1 MKSKLSAK
9 KNRFRTNRKGEAM
22 PNPQDIFQL
31 AQQTATQVTASP
43 ENWQRF
49 LYTAAHNYHTTYLN
63 QLLIHAQRPDATA
76 CATMKYW
83 NEQAH
88 RKVMYGSKSI
98 IILQRHQGVPT
109 AKRVFSM
116 TDTVLT
122 GDKAA
127 APWEVTDAI
136 RPLLMQVNSVGSLMD
151 RATEQVVSLSDRA
164 NRVLATSIE
173 DSALNWSHP
182 EDQRFILQEVAA
194 QSTLYMICI
203 RLGIPVQEEDFP
215 AFQNV
220 TQFDTS
226 RISLCLGGYVQA
238 AAEPLLDE
246 LGHEVMQLARDS
258 VAIQAEPVHNTDTQS
273 PTQTT
278 SREEA
283 VTDDVHE
290 REGLS
295 DSEPELAE
303 SQENQPEPVRKDAA
317 GLLGAER
324 AEPVRPDDA
333 GGNAAAELPQDGA
346 GRTAD
351 GGQDAARPD
360 AESADARPQDK
371 PAGLGADVQ
380 QPEAAGGGNDPSDA
394 VRSITEEPAAA
405 ESEPSPSAFSLP
417 EFPAELLSSLLKA
430 DTTSRASNAD
440 ILSFFSK
447 TPLLIDRLRY
457 IRESYKVVFTE
468 LLLEDDTRVG
478 FYKESNG
485 LLVWQGS
492 YLTRSAESHLSW
504 HSVTAAISALVDNH
518 ELIAAIDP
526 KKAVSQDEQL
536 SFDLPENASRGDE
549 VGALEVDDIYSEE
562 EQDEKIKAALP
573 TYHYKE
579 PQPDDGSHIT
589 EDDVNVIITRGSVFE
604 GGKYRIYNY
613 FQQKKTEKETVA
625 FLKKEYGIGGFSW
638 TFTDGGSGFV
648 NFDGKG
654 FSILYDFKDDLR
666 YEKKLKWKEVGK
678 RLEYL
683 VRMDRYLTDAER
695 EKMPAWINRQTES
708 KPLPPPIPDQKP
720 VCEVGSTV
728 YLENDQRFTVES
740 IGQFNVHLRNEDFP
754 LVGRAVSREQFQQ
767 LLDANPRNGGMVL
780 SEQQRESLVQ
790 EQREQAL
797 SYIEDYLKDEFE
809 ITEPDFSDLTQ
820 IDLGYTTT
828 EDEQHTIQVHA
839 DLEHCTISKFVDDT
853 LYAQD
858 TYASLE
864 DMNRMALANLDFDS
878 LMEVDINEIEEQEP
892 EISADE
898 PEKSTFVS
906 QVMQD
911 VDRLAAREEPAEYD
925 RTNYLAPYEPAVPEG
940 PKAKFAANVQAIR
953 TLKEIEQRMASGGAP
968 ASEQEQ
974 DILAGYLGWGGLA
987 DAFDPGKDNWH
998 TEYEQ
1003 LKALLTEDEYA
1014 AARESTL
1021 TAFYTPP
1028 AVIHAM
1034 YRALEHIG
1042 CVGGNVLEPSMGVG
1056 AFFGHRHSKFD
1067 THNAKLYGVELDSLS
1082 GRIAQQLYQ
1091 KAKIQITGYEKADLP
1106 DNFFDLAIGNV
1117 PFGQYQVSDRRYD
1130 KLHFQIHDYFLAKT
1144 VDKLRVGGIM
1154 AFITTSGTMDKK
1166 SEDVRQYLAA
1176 RCDLIGAVRLPN
1188 TTFKSNAGTEVTSD
1202 ILFLQKRGR
1211 VLEQD
1216 APWIHVGETE
1226 NGIPLNQY
1234 FIDHPEMVCGEMQM
1248 VSGPYGMRSACVPN
1262 EQSPL
1267 AEQLDAALSNLHAD
1281 YTLVDEQEYAEE
1293 ESGTIDADPNVR
1305 NFSYT
1310 VKDDVIYYRENSKM
1324 RVVKGGDTTLA
1335 RIRALVPLR
1344 DTCRELIDAQL
1355 ENFPDEYIQ
1364 KLQARLNDQY
1374 DAYRKKYG
1382 LINSRGTAS
1391 AFREDSGY
1399 FLLCS
1404 LEDLDD
1410 EGNFKGKTDMFTKRT
1425 IRPAQAVDHVDTA
1438 EESLTLSLSE
1448 QGHVDL
1454 GYMSKLTGKTTE
1466 TVINDLTGIIFR
1478 DPVKVDTD
1486 GNPIYLPADEYLSG
1500 NVREKLQA
1508 AKAVAANDPQ
1518 FQINVAALEKVQPK
1532 DLEASEISV
1541 RLGATW
1547 IPAEYVQQFL
1557 EELLDA
1563 PYYTRRVVKVE
1574 FAAYTGSWAITNKK
1588 FGDGNI
1594 KATVTY
1600 GTNRAN
1606 AYLIAENAL
1615 NLRSTQIRDKVTAAD
1630 GSVSWVLNK
1639 EATQAAQEKQRQICE
1654 QFQDWIFKEPERR
1667 QRLVAIY
1674 NEKFNALRP
1683 REYDGSHLKFPGM
1696 NPEIT
1701 LRPHQLNAIAHVLYG
1716 NNVLLAHEVGAGKTY
1731 EMVASAM
1738 EKKRLGLCSKTLIV
1752 VPNHLTEQMASEA
1765 LLLYP
1770 NAEILVAKKTDFKK
1784 ENRKKFCARIA
1795 TGNYDIIVIG
1805 HSQFEKIPLSAERQH
1820 MYLQRQIDDV
1830 IDQIALLKSSRA
1842 ENFTIKQ
1849 MERTRKQLKK
1859 KLDKLNDQQ
1868 RKDDVVTFEDLG
1880 VDSLMVDEA
1889 HYFKNAMIA
1898 TKMRNVAGIS
1908 QTESQKSSDMLMK
1921 CMYLDEV
1928 TGGHGIV
1935 FATGTPISNSM
1946 TEMYVMMR
1954 YLQRGLLEKEGLLNF
1969 DSWASTFGESITA
1982 IELNPT
1988 GTGYRTKT
1996 RFARFYNLPELM
2008 SLFKMSADIQT
2019 ADMLHLPVPELVGG
2033 KPTNVVLQPSEVQ
2046 KRMVKGLAD
2055 RAEKVRSGKVQPTED
2070 NMLRIT
2076 NDGRKLALDQR
2087 LMNPLLPDDPGSKAN
2102 ACVDKVYEI
2111 WEKTKEQHSTQMI
2124 FCDLSTPKEDGFD
2137 VYNDVRDKLV
2147 AKGIPKEEVQ
2157 FIHDAD
2163 TETKKA
2169 ELFGKVRNGTVRV
2182 LMGSTQKMGAGT
2194 NVQTRLIALHHLDC
2208 PWRPADI
2215 AQRNGRMVRQGN
2227 LNKEV
2232 SIFIY
2237 VTESTFDSYSWQL
2250 VENKQKFISQIMTS
2264 KSPARSCEDLDEAAL
2279 TYAEVKALAAG
2290 NPMIKEK
2297 MDLDIQVA
2305 RLRTLKAAYTSQH
2318 YRLEDAV
2325 AVTFPRQI
2333 KGTEHRIRAFE
2344 QDIQTAKEHQSYDAD
2359 KKLIFSIE
2367 LDGKT
2372 YDKREDAGKALLG
2385 LVGAAVRATKPVPVG
2400 HYAGFE
2406 ITVEYKPL
2414 EKVFHAHLVGEAT
2427 HTTKLG
2433 NDAAGNMIRFQNVV
2447 SALPQDLNRLHGS
2460 LEQLTKQLTNAEE
2473 ELKQPFFQEQEL
2485 SDKSARLAELD
2496 ALLNVG
2502 NDAPIIEGEA
2512 EELEEEPEDALIQ
2525 SDDELER

>member
-1 MKSKLSAK
+1 
-9 KNRFRTNRKGEAM
+9 M

-43 ENWQRF
+43 ENWRRF

-182 EDQRFILQEVAA
+182 EDQRFILQELAA

-303 SQENQPEPVRKDAA
+303 SQENQPEPVRQNAA

-333 GGNAAAELPQDGA
+333 GGNAAVELPQDGA
-346 GRTAD
+346 GCAAD
-351 GGQDAARPD
+351 GGQDAARSD
-360 AESADARPQDK
+360 AESADARPQDE
-371 PAGLGADVQ
+371 PSGLGTDVQ

-417 EFPAELLSSLLKA
+417 EFPAELLPFLLKA

-468 LLLEDDTRVG
+468 LLLDDDTRVG

-504 HSVTAAISALVDNH
+504 HGVTAAISALVDNH

-549 VGALEVDDIYSEE
+549 VGAFEVDDIYSEE

-579 PQPDDGSHIT
+579 PQPDDGSYIT

-604 GGKYRIYNY
+604 GGKYRIYNH
-613 FQQKKTEKETVA
+613 FQQEKTEKETVA

-638 TFTDGGSGFV
+638 TFADGGSGFV
-648 NFDGKG
+648 SFDGKG

-740 IGQFNVHLRNEDFP
+740 IGQFDVHLRNEDFP

-767 LLDANPRNGGMVL
+767 LLDANPRNGGMEL

-820 IDLGYTTT
+820 IGLGYTTT

-898 PEKSTFVS
+898 PEESTFVS

-940 PKAKFAANVQAIR
+940 PKAKFAVNVQAIR

-968 ASEQEQ
+968 ATEQEQ

-1003 LKALLTEDEYA
+1003 LKTLLTEDEYA

-1067 THNAKLYGVELDSLS
+1067 THNANLYGVELDSLS

-1248 VSGPYGMRSACVPN
+1248 VSGPYGMRSTCVPN
-1262 EQSPL
+1262 EQSQL
-1267 AEQLDAALSNLHAD
+1267 AEQLDAALSTLHAE

-1324 RVVKGGDTTLA
+1324 RVVKGGETALA

-1438 EESLTLSLSE
+1438 EESLALSLSE

-1454 GYMSKLTGKTTE
+1454 AYMSKLTGKTTE

-1508 AKAVAANDPQ
+1508 AKAVATNDPQ
-1518 FQINVAALEKVQPK
+1518 FQVNVAALEKVQPK

-1563 PYYTRRVVKVE
+1563 PYYTRRMVKVE

-1701 LRPHQLNAIAHVLYG
+1701 LRSHQLNAIAHVLYG

-1738 EKKRLGLCSKTLIV
+1738 EKKRLGLCNKTLIV

-1805 HSQFEKIPLSAERQH
+1805 HSQFEKIPLSAERQN

-2055 RAEKVRSGKVQPTED
+2055 RAEKVRNGKVQPTED

-2111 WEKTKEQHSTQMI
+2111 WEKTKEQRSTQMI
-2124 FCDLSTPKEDGFD
+2124 FCDLSTPKGDGFD

-2318 YRLEDAV
+2318 YRLEDAIAV
-2325 AVTFPRQI
+2325 AFPRQI

-2427 HTTKLG
+2427 HTTELG

-2473 ELKQPFFQEQEL
+2473 ELKQPFLQEQEL

>member
-1 MKSKLSAK
+1 
-9 KNRFRTNRKGEAM
+9 M

-43 ENWQRF
+43 ENWRRF

-182 EDQRFILQEVAA
+182 ENQRFILQEVAA

-290 REGLS
+290 RNRIP

-303 SQENQPEPVRKDAA
+303 SQENQPEPVRQNAA

-333 GGNAAAELPQDGA
+333 GGNAAAKLPQDGA
-346 GRTAD
+346 GRAAD

-380 QPEAAGGGNDPSDA
+380 QPEATGGGNDPSDA

-405 ESEPSPSAFSLP
+405 ESEPSPSAFSMP
-417 EFPAELLSSLLKA
+417 EFPAELLPSLLKA

-478 FYKESNG
+478 FYKESNS

-504 HSVTAAISALVDNH
+504 HGVTAAISALVDNH

-536 SFDLPENASRGDE
+536 SFDLPENASRGNE
-549 VGALEVDDIYSEE
+549 VGALKVDDIYSEE
-562 EQDEKIKAALP
+562 EQDETIKAALP

-579 PQPDDGSHIT
+579 PQPDDGGHIT
-589 EDDVNVIITRGSVFE
+589 EDDVNAIITRGSVFE
-604 GGKYRIYNY
+604 GGKYRIYNH
-613 FQQKKTEKETVA
+613 FQQKKAEKETVA

-638 TFTDGGSGFV
+638 TFADGGSGFV
-648 NFDGKG
+648 SFDGKG

-720 VCEVGSTV
+720 VCKVGSTV

-740 IGQFNVHLRNEDFP
+740 IGQFDVHLRNEDFP

-809 ITEPDFSDLTQ
+809 ITEPDFSNLTQ
-820 IDLGYTTT
+820 IGLGYTTT

-878 LMEVDINEIEEQEP
+878 LMEVDINEIEEPEP

-898 PEKSTFVS
+898 PEESTFVS

-911 VDRLAAREEPAEYD
+911 VDCLAAHEEPAEYD
-925 RTNYLAPYEPAVPEG
+925 RTNYLAPYEPAIPEG
-940 PKAKFAANVQAIR
+940 AKAKFAANVQAIR

-987 DAFDPGKDNWH
+987 DAFAPGKDNWH

-1003 LKALLTEDEYA
+1003 LKTLLTEDEYA

-1091 KAKIQITGYEKADLP
+1091 KAKIQITGYEKADLQ

-1234 FIDHPEMVCGEMQM
+1234 FIDHPEMVCGDMQM
-1248 VSGPYGMRSACVPN
+1248 VSGPYGMRSTCVPN

-1267 AEQLDAALSNLHAD
+1267 AEQLDAALSTLHAE

-1324 RVVKGGDTTLA
+1324 RVVKGGETALA

-1355 ENFPDEYIQ
+1355 ENFPDEYI
-1364 KLQARLNDQY
+1364 KMLQARLNDQY

-1438 EESLTLSLSE
+1438 EESLALSLSE

-1466 TVINDLTGIIFR
+1466 AIINDLTGIIFR

-1508 AKAVAANDPQ
+1508 AKAVATNDPQ
-1518 FQINVAALEKVQPK
+1518 FQVNVAALEKVQPK

-1563 PYYTRRVVKVE
+1563 PYYTRRMVKVE
-1574 FAAYTGSWAITNKK
+1574 FAAYTGSWTITNKK

-1795 TGNYDIIVIG
+1795 TGNYDTIVIG
-1805 HSQFEKIPLSAERQH
+1805 HSQFEKIPLSAERQN

-2111 WEKTKEQHSTQMI
+2111 WEKTKEQRSTQMI

-2318 YRLEDAV
+2318 YRLEDAIAV
-2325 AVTFPRQI
+2325 AFPRQI

-2427 HTTKLG
+2427 HTTELG

-2473 ELKQPFFQEQEL
+2473 ELKQPFLQEQEL

>member
-1 MKSKLSAK
+1 
-9 KNRFRTNRKGEAM
+9 M

-43 ENWQRF
+43 ESWRRF

-136 RPLLMQVNSVGSLMD
+136 RPLLMQVNSVGSLID

-164 NRVLATSIE
+164 NRVMANSIE
-173 DSALNWSHP
+173 DSTLGWSHP
-182 EDQRFILQEVAA
+182 EDQRFILQELAA

-295 DSEPELAE
+295 DSEPEPAE
-303 SQENQPEPVRKDAA
+303 SQENQPEPVRQNAA

-346 GRTAD
+346 GCAAD
-351 GGQDAARPD
+351 GGQDAARSD
-360 AESADARPQDK
+360 AESADARPQDE
-371 PAGLGADVQ
+371 PSGLGTDVQ

-417 EFPAELLSSLLKA
+417 EFPAELLPSLLKA

-468 LLLEDDTRVG
+468 LLLDDDTRVG

-604 GGKYRIYNY
+604 GGKYRIYNH

-666 YEKKLKWKEVGK
+666 YEKKLKWKDVGK

-695 EKMPAWINRQTES
+695 EKMPVWISRQAES
-708 KPLPPPIPDQKP
+708 KPLPPPIPDKKP
-720 VCEVGSTV
+720 VCEAGSTV

-740 IGQFNVHLRNEDFP
+740 IGQFDIHLRNEDFP
-754 LVGRAVSREQFQQ
+754 LVGRAVSRKQFQQ

-809 ITEPDFSDLTQ
+809 ITEPDFSNLTQ
-820 IDLGYTTT
+820 IGLGYTTT
-828 EDEQHTIQVHA
+828 EDEQHTIQVNA

-898 PEKSTFVS
+898 PEESTFVS

-911 VDRLAAREEPAEYD
+911 VDRLAAREKPAEYD
-925 RTNYLAPYEPAVPEG
+925 RTNYLAPYEPAIPEG
-940 PKAKFAANVQAIR
+940 AKAKFVANVQAIR

-968 ASEQEQ
+968 ATEQEQ
-974 DILAGYLGWGGLA
+974 DILASYLGWGGLA

-1003 LKALLTEDEYA
+1003 LKTLLTEDEYA

-1154 AFITTSGTMDKK
+1154 AFITTSGTLDKK

-1248 VSGPYGMRSACVPN
+1248 VSGPYGMRSTCVPN

-1267 AEQLDAALSNLHAD
+1267 AEQLDAALSTLHAE

-1324 RVVKGGDTTLA
+1324 RVVKGGETALA

-1410 EGNFKGKTDMFTKRT
+1410 EGNFNGKTDMFTKRT
-1425 IRPAQAVDHVDTA
+1425 IRPAQAVNHVDTA
-1438 EESLTLSLSE
+1438 EESLALSLSE

-1454 GYMSKLTGKTTE
+1454 EYMSKLTGETTE
-1466 TVINDLTGIIFR
+1466 SIINDLTGIIFR

-1508 AKAVAANDPQ
+1508 AKAVATNDPH
-1518 FQINVAALEKVQPK
+1518 FQVNVAALEKVQPK

-1563 PYYTRRVVKVE
+1563 PYYTRRMVKVE
-1574 FAAYTGSWAITNKK
+1574 FAAYTGSWTITNKK

-1805 HSQFEKIPLSAERQH
+1805 HSQFEKIPLSAERQN

-2055 RAEKVRSGKVQPTED
+2055 RAEKVRNGKVQPTED

-2111 WEKTKEQHSTQMI
+2111 WEKTKEQRSTQMI

-2279 TYAEVKALAAG
+2279 TYAEIKALAAG

-2318 YRLEDAV
+2318 YRLEDAIAV
-2325 AVTFPRQI
+2325 AFPRQI

-2427 HTTKLG
+2427 HTTELG

-2473 ELKQPFFQEQEL
+2473 ELKQPFLQEQEL

>member
-1 MKSKLSAK
+1 
-9 KNRFRTNRKGEAM
+9 M

-43 ENWQRF
+43 ESWRRF

-63 QLLIHAQRPDATA
+63 QLLIHAQRPDATV
-76 CATMKYW
+76 CATMQYW

-136 RPLLMQVNSVGSLMD
+136 RLLLMQVNSVGSLMD

-203 RLGIPVQEEDFP
+203 RLGIPVRKEDFP

-290 REGLS
+290 RNRIP

-303 SQENQPEPVRKDAA
+303 SQENQPEPVRQNAA

-351 GGQDAARPD
+351 GGQDAARLD
-360 AESADARPQDK
+360 AESADARPQDE

-417 EFPAELLSSLLKA
+417 EFPAELLPSLLKA

-549 VGALEVDDIYSEE
+549 VGTLEVDDIYSEE

-604 GGKYRIYNY
+604 GGKYRIYNH

-695 EKMPAWINRQTES
+695 EKMPAWINRQAES
-708 KPLPPPIPDQKP
+708 KPLPPPIPDQKR

-740 IGQFNVHLRNEDFP
+740 IGQFDIHLRNEDFP

-898 PEKSTFVS
+898 PEESTFVS

-911 VDRLAAREEPAEYD
+911 VDRLAAHEEPAEYD
-925 RTNYLAPYEPAVPEG
+925 RTNYLAPYEPAIPEG
-940 PKAKFAANVQAIR
+940 AKAKFAANVQAIR

-987 DAFDPGKDNWH
+987 DAFAPGKDNWH

-1003 LKALLTEDEYA
+1003 LKTLLTEDEYA

-1091 KAKIQITGYEKADLP
+1091 KAKIQITGYEKADLQ

-1234 FIDHPEMVCGEMQM
+1234 FIDHPEMICGEMQM
-1248 VSGPYGMRSACVPN
+1248 VSGPYGMRSTCVPN

-1267 AEQLDAALSNLHAD
+1267 AKQLDAALSTLHAE

-1293 ESGTIDADPNVR
+1293 ESGTIDADPNMR

-1355 ENFPDEYIQ
+1355 ENFPDEYIE

-1438 EESLTLSLSE
+1438 EESLALSLSE

-1466 TVINDLTGIIFR
+1466 SIINDLTGIIFR
-1478 DPVKVDTD
+1478 DPVKVDAD

-1518 FQINVAALEKVQPK
+1518 FQVNVAALEKVQPK

-1563 PYYTRRVVKVE
+1563 PYYTRRMVKVE
-1574 FAAYTGSWAITNKK
+1574 FAAYTGSWTITNKK

-1639 EATQAAQEKQRQICE
+1639 EATQAAQEKQRLICE

-1738 EKKRLGLCSKTLIV
+1738 EKKRLGLCNKTLIV

-1805 HSQFEKIPLSAERQH
+1805 HSQFEKIPLSAERQQ

-2055 RAEKVRSGKVQPTED
+2055 RAEKVRNGKVQPTED

-2111 WEKTKEQHSTQMI
+2111 WEKTKEQRSTQMI

-2325 AVTFPRQI
+2325 AVAFPRQI

-2344 QDIQTAKEHQSYDAD
+2344 RDIQTAKEHQSYDAD

-2414 EKVFHAHLVGEAT
+2414 EKVFHAHLVGEAM
-2427 HTTKLG
+2427 HTTELG

-2447 SALPQDLNRLHGS
+2447 SALPQDLSRLHGS
-2460 LEQLTKQLTNAEE
+2460 LEQLTKQLSNAEE
-2473 ELKQPFFQEQEL
+2473 ELKQPFLQEQEL

>member
-1 MKSKLSAK
+1 
-9 KNRFRTNRKGEAM
+9 M

-43 ENWQRF
+43 ENWRRF

-98 IILQRHQGVPT
+98 IILKRHQGVPT

-127 APWEVTDAI
+127 APWEVTDVI

-151 RATEQVVSLSDRA
+151 RATEQVISLSERA

-173 DSALNWSHP
+173 DSTLGWSHP

-303 SQENQPEPVRKDAA
+303 SQENQPEPVRQDAA
-317 GLLGAER
+317 VLLGAER

-346 GRTAD
+346 GCAAD
-351 GGQDAARPD
+351 GGQDAARSD
-360 AESADARPQDK
+360 AESADARPQDE
-371 PAGLGADVQ
+371 PAGLGTDVQ

-405 ESEPSPSAFSLP
+405 ESKPSPSAFSLP
-417 EFPAELLSSLLKA
+417 EFPAELLPSLLKA

-526 KKAVSQDEQL
+526 KKAVRQDEQL

-549 VGALEVDDIYSEE
+549 VGTLEVDDIYSEE
-562 EQDEKIKAALP
+562 EQDAKIKATLP
-573 TYHYKE
+573 AYHYKE
-579 PQPDDGSHIT
+579 PRPDDGSHIT

-604 GGKYRIYNY
+604 GGKYRIYNH
-613 FQQKKTEKETVA
+613 FQQKKTEKETEA

-638 TFTDGGSGFV
+638 TFADGGSGFV

-666 YEKKLKWKEVGK
+666 YEKKLKWKDVGK

-695 EKMPAWINRQTES
+695 EKMPAWINRQAES
-708 KPLPPPIPDQKP
+708 KPLPPPISDQKP

-740 IGQFNVHLRNEDFP
+740 IGQFDVHLRNEDFP

-767 LLDANPRNGGMVL
+767 LLDANPRNGGRVL

-820 IDLGYTTT
+820 IGLGYTTT

-925 RTNYLAPYEPAVPEG
+925 RTNYLAPYEPAVPES

-968 ASEQEQ
+968 ATEQEQ

-1003 LKALLTEDEYA
+1003 LKTLLTEDEYA
-1014 AARESTL
+1014 TARESTL

-1028 AVIHAM
+1028 TVIHAM

-1067 THNAKLYGVELDSLS
+1067 THNANLYGVELDSLS

-1130 KLHFQIHDYFLAKT
+1130 RLHFQIHDYFLAKT

-1248 VSGPYGMRSACVPN
+1248 VSGPYGMRSTCVPN

-1267 AEQLDAALSNLHAD
+1267 AEQLDAALSTLHAE

-1324 RVVKGGDTTLA
+1324 RVVKGGENALA

-1344 DTCRELIDAQL
+1344 DTCRELINAQL

-1438 EESLTLSLSE
+1438 EESLALSLSE

-1466 TVINDLTGIIFR
+1466 SIINDLTGIIFR

-1486 GNPIYLPADEYLSG
+1486 DNPIYLPADEYLSG

-1508 AKAVAANDPQ
+1508 AKAVATNDPH
-1518 FQINVAALEKVQPK
+1518 FQVNVAALEKVQPK

-1563 PYYTRRVVKVE
+1563 PYYTRRMVKVE
-1574 FAAYTGSWAITNKK
+1574 FAAYTGSWTITNKK

-1738 EKKRLGLCSKTLIV
+1738 EKKRLGLCNKTLIV

-2019 ADMLHLPVPELVGG
+2019 ADMLHLPVPELTGG

-2111 WEKTKEQHSTQMI
+2111 WEKTKEQRSTQMI

-2297 MDLDIQVA
+2297 MDLDIQMA

-2318 YRLEDAV
+2318 YRLEDAIAV
-2325 AVTFPRQI
+2325 AFPRQI

-2427 HTTKLG
+2427 HTTELG

-2473 ELKQPFFQEQEL
+2473 ELKQPFLQEQEL

>member
-1 MKSKLSAK
+1 
-9 KNRFRTNRKGEAM
+9 M
-22 PNPQDIFQL
+22 PNPQNIFQL

-43 ENWQRF
+43 ENWRRF

-164 NRVLATSIE
+164 NRVMANSIE
-173 DSALNWSHP
+173 DSTLGWSHP

-220 TQFDTS
+220 IQFDTS

-290 REGLS
+290 RDRIP

-303 SQENQPEPVRKDAA
+303 SQENQPEPVRQNAA

-360 AESADARPQDK
+360 AESADAQPQDK

-417 EFPAELLSSLLKA
+417 EFPAELLPSLLKA

-485 LLVWQGS
+485 LLVWRGS

-549 VGALEVDDIYSEE
+549 VGTLEVDDIYSEE

-573 TYHYKE
+573 SYHYKE
-579 PQPDDGSHIT
+579 PQPDDGSYIT

-604 GGKYRIYNY
+604 GGKYRIYNH
-613 FQQKKTEKETVA
+613 FQQEKTEKETVA

-638 TFTDGGSGFV
+638 TFADGGSGFV
-648 NFDGKG
+648 SFDGKG

-740 IGQFNVHLRNEDFP
+740 IGQFDVHLCNEDFP

-828 EDEQHTIQVHA
+828 EDEQHTIQVNA

-864 DMNRMALANLDFDS
+864 DMNRMVLANLDFDS

-898 PEKSTFVS
+898 PEESTFVS

-940 PKAKFAANVQAIR
+940 PKAKFAVNVQAIR

-968 ASEQEQ
+968 ATEQEQ

-1003 LKALLTEDEYA
+1003 LKTLLTEDEYA
-1014 AARESTL
+1014 TARESTL

-1028 AVIHAM
+1028 TVIHAM

-1042 CVGGNVLEPSMGVG
+1042 CVCGNVLEPSMGVG

-1154 AFITTSGTMDKK
+1154 AFITTSGTLDKK
-1166 SEDVRQYLAA
+1166 SEEVRKYLTA

-1248 VSGPYGMRSACVPN
+1248 VSGPYGMRSTCVPN

-1267 AEQLDAALSNLHAD
+1267 TEQLDAALSTLHAE

-1324 RVVKGGDTTLA
+1324 RVVKGGENALA

-1344 DTCRELIDAQL
+1344 DTCRELINAQL
-1355 ENFPDEYIQ
+1355 ENFPDEYI
-1364 KLQARLNDQY
+1364 KMLQARLNDQY

-1438 EESLTLSLSE
+1438 EESLALSLSE

-1466 TVINDLTGIIFR
+1466 AIINDLTGIIFR

-1500 NVREKLQA
+1500 NVREKLQT
-1508 AKAVAANDPQ
+1508 AKAVAVSDPQ
-1518 FQINVAALEKVQPK
+1518 FQVNVVALEKVQPK

-1563 PYYTRRVVKVE
+1563 PYYTRRMVKVE
-1574 FAAYTGSWAITNKK
+1574 FAAYTGSWTITNKK

-1805 HSQFEKIPLSAERQH
+1805 HSQFEKIPLSAERQN

-2111 WEKTKEQHSTQMI
+2111 WEKTKEQRSTQMI

-2169 ELFGKVRNGTVRV
+2169 ELFGKVRNGIVRV

-2325 AVTFPRQI
+2325 AVAFPRQI

-2344 QDIQTAKEHQSYDAD
+2344 QDIQTAKAHQSYDVD

-2427 HTTKLG
+2427 HTTELG

-2447 SALPQDLNRLHGS
+2447 SALPQDLRRLHGS
-2460 LEQLTKQLTNAEE
+2460 LEQLTKQLANAEE
-2473 ELKQPFFQEQEL
+2473 ELKQPFLQEQEL

>member
-1 MKSKLSAK
+1 
-9 KNRFRTNRKGEAM
+9 M

-43 ENWQRF
+43 ENWRRF

-127 APWEVTDAI
+127 APWEVTDDI

-151 RATEQVVSLSDRA
+151 RATEQVVALSDRA
-164 NRVLATSIE
+164 NRVMAGSIE
-173 DSALNWSHP
+173 DSTLGWSHP
-182 EDQRFILQEVAA
+182 EDQRFILQELAA

-203 RLGIPVQEEDFP
+203 RLGIPVREGDFS

-273 PTQTT
+273 PTQMT

-303 SQENQPEPVRKDAA
+303 IQENQPEPVRQDAA

-394 VRSITEEPAAA
+394 VRSITEEPVAA

-417 EFPAELLSSLLKA
+417 EFPAELLPSLLKA

-478 FYKESNG
+478 FYKESNS

-549 VGALEVDDIYSEE
+549 VGTLEVDDIYSEE
-562 EQDEKIKAALP
+562 EQNEKIKAALP

-579 PQPDDGSHIT
+579 PQPDDGGHIT
-589 EDDVNVIITRGSVFE
+589 EEDVNVIITRGSVFE
-604 GGKYRIYNY
+604 GGKYRIYNH
-613 FQQKKTEKETVA
+613 FQQKKTENETVA

-638 TFTDGGSGFV
+638 TFADGGSGFV

-666 YEKKLKWKEVGK
+666 YEKKLKWKDVGK

-695 EKMPAWINRQTES
+695 EKMPAWMNRQAES
-708 KPLPPPIPDQKP
+708 KPLPPPITDQKP
-720 VCEVGSTV
+720 ICEAGSTV

-740 IGQFNVHLRNEDFP
+740 IGQFDIHLRNEDFP

-878 LMEVDINEIEEQEP
+878 LMEVDIKEIEEQEP
-892 EISADE
+892 EISADK

-925 RTNYLAPYEPAVPEG
+925 RTNYLAPYEPAIPEG
-940 PKAKFAANVQAIR
+940 AKAKFAANVQAIR

-1003 LKALLTEDEYA
+1003 LKTLLTEDEYA

-1067 THNAKLYGVELDSLS
+1067 THNAKLYGVELDNLS

-1154 AFITTSGTMDKK
+1154 AFITTYGTLDKK

-1248 VSGPYGMRSACVPN
+1248 VSGPYGMRSTCVPN

-1267 AEQLDAALSNLHAD
+1267 AEQLDAALSTLHAE

-1324 RVVKGGDTTLA
+1324 RAVKGGENALA

-1344 DTCRELIDAQL
+1344 DTCRELINAQL

-1438 EESLTLSLSE
+1438 EESLALSLSE

-1508 AKAVAANDPQ
+1508 AKAVATNDPH
-1518 FQINVAALEKVQPK
+1518 FQVNVAALEKVQPK

-1563 PYYTRRVVKVE
+1563 PYYTRRMVKVE
-1574 FAAYTGSWAITNKK
+1574 FAAYTGNWTITNKK

-1738 EKKRLGLCSKTLIV
+1738 EKKRLGLCNKTLIV

-1805 HSQFEKIPLSAERQH
+1805 HSQFEKIPLSAERQQ

-2111 WEKTKEQHSTQMI
+2111 WEKTKEQRSTQMI

-2237 VTESTFDSYSWQL
+2237 VTEATFDSYSWQL

-2325 AVTFPRQI
+2325 AVAFPRQI

-2344 QDIQTAKEHQSYDAD
+2344 QDIQTAKAHQSYDSD

-2427 HTTKLG
+2427 HTTELG

-2460 LEQLTKQLTNAEE
+2460 LEQLTKQLANAEE
-2473 ELKQPFFQEQEL
+2473 ELKQPFLQEQEL

>member
-1 MKSKLSAK
+1 
-9 KNRFRTNRKGEAM
+9 M

-43 ENWQRF
+43 ENWRRF

-164 NRVLATSIE
+164 NRVMANSIE
-173 DSALNWSHP
+173 DSTLGWSHP

-203 RLGIPVQEEDFP
+203 RLGIPVREEDFP

-238 AAEPLLDE
+238 AAEPLMDE
-246 LGHEVMQLARDS
+246 LGREVMQLARDS
-258 VAIQAEPVHNTDTQS
+258 VAIQAESVHNTDTQS

-290 REGLS
+290 RNRIP

-303 SQENQPEPVRKDAA
+303 SQENQPEPVRQDAA

-333 GGNAAAELPQDGA
+333 GGYVAAKLPQDGA
-346 GRTAD
+346 GRAAD

-360 AESADARPQDK
+360 AESADARPQDE
-371 PAGLGADVQ
+371 PAGLGTDVQ
-380 QPEAAGGGNDPSDA
+380 QSEATGGGNDPSDA

-417 EFPAELLSSLLKA
+417 EFPAELLPSLLKA

-549 VGALEVDDIYSEE
+549 VGTLEVDDIYSEE

-579 PQPDDGSHIT
+579 P
-589 EDDVNVIITRGSVFE
+589 
-604 GGKYRIYNY
+604 
-613 FQQKKTEKETVA
+613 
-625 FLKKEYGIGGFSW
+625 
-638 TFTDGGSGFV
+638 
-648 NFDGKG
+648 
-654 FSILYDFKDDLR
+654 
-666 YEKKLKWKEVGK
+666 
-678 RLEYL
+678 
-683 VRMDRYLTDAER
+683 
-695 EKMPAWINRQTES
+695 
-708 KPLPPPIPDQKP
+708 
-720 VCEVGSTV
+720 
-728 YLENDQRFTVES
+728 
-740 IGQFNVHLRNEDFP
+740 
-754 LVGRAVSREQFQQ
+754 
-767 LLDANPRNGGMVL
+767 
-780 SEQQRESLVQ
+780 
-790 EQREQAL
+790 QREQAL

-898 PEKSTFVS
+898 PEESTFVS

-911 VDRLAAREEPAEYD
+911 VDRLAAHEEPAEYD
-925 RTNYLAPYEPAVPEG
+925 RTNYLAPYEPAIPEG
-940 PKAKFAANVQAIR
+940 AKAKFAANVQAIR

-968 ASEQEQ
+968 ATEQEQ

-1003 LKALLTEDEYA
+1003 LKTLLTEDEYA
-1014 AARESTL
+1014 TARESTL

-1028 AVIHAM
+1028 TVIHAM

-1117 PFGQYQVSDRRYD
+1117 PFGQYQVSDRQYD

-1234 FIDHPEMVCGEMQM
+1234 FIDHPEMICGEMQM
-1248 VSGPYGMRSACVPN
+1248 VSGPYGMRSTCVPN

-1267 AEQLDAALSNLHAD
+1267 AEQLDAALSTLHAE

-1324 RVVKGGDTTLA
+1324 RVVKGGETALA

-1344 DTCRELIDAQL
+1344 DTCRELINAQL

-1438 EESLTLSLSE
+1438 EESLALSLSE

-1466 TVINDLTGIIFR
+1466 AIINDLTGIIFR

-1518 FQINVAALEKVQPK
+1518 FQVNVAALEKVQPK

-1563 PYYTRRVVKVE
+1563 PYYTRRMVKVE
-1574 FAAYTGSWAITNKK
+1574 FAAYTGSWTITNKK

-2111 WEKTKEQHSTQMI
+2111 WEKTKEQRSTQMI

-2169 ELFGKVRNGTVRV
+2169 ELFGKVRNGTMRV

-2279 TYAEVKALAAG
+2279 TYAEIKALAAG
-2290 NPMIKEK
+2290 NPLIKEK

-2318 YRLEDAV
+2318 YRLEDAIAV
-2325 AVTFPRQI
+2325 AFPRQI

-2427 HTTKLG
+2427 HTTELG

-2473 ELKQPFFQEQEL
+2473 ELKQPFLQEQEL

>member
-1 MKSKLSAK
+1 
-9 KNRFRTNRKGEAM
+9 M

-43 ENWQRF
+43 ENWRRF

-127 APWEVTDAI
+127 APWEVTDVI

-164 NRVLATSIE
+164 NRVMANSIE
-173 DSALNWSHP
+173 DSTLGWSHP
-182 EDQRFILQEVAA
+182 EDQRFILQELAA

-295 DSEPELAE
+295 DSEPEPAE
-303 SQENQPEPVRKDAA
+303 SQENQPEPVRQNAA

-346 GRTAD
+346 GCAAD
-351 GGQDAARPD
+351 GGQDAARSD
-360 AESADARPQDK
+360 AESADARPQDE
-371 PAGLGADVQ
+371 PSGLGTDVQ

-417 EFPAELLSSLLKA
+417 EFPAELLPSLLKA

-468 LLLEDDTRVG
+468 LLLDDDTRVG

-604 GGKYRIYNY
+604 GGKYRIYNH

-666 YEKKLKWKEVGK
+666 YEKKLKWKDVGK

-695 EKMPAWINRQTES
+695 EKMPVWISRQAES
-708 KPLPPPIPDQKP
+708 KPLPPPIPDKKP
-720 VCEVGSTV
+720 VCEAGSTV

-740 IGQFNVHLRNEDFP
+740 IGQFDIHLRNEDFP

-839 DLEHCTISKFVDDT
+839 DLEHCTIRKFVDDT

-898 PEKSTFVS
+898 PEESTFVS

-925 RTNYLAPYEPAVPEG
+925 RTNYLAPYEPAVLEG
-940 PKAKFAANVQAIR
+940 PKAKFTANVQAIR

-968 ASEQEQ
+968 ATEQEQ

-1003 LKALLTEDEYA
+1003 LKTLLTEDEYA

-1154 AFITTSGTMDKK
+1154 ALITTSGTMDKK

-1216 APWIHVGETE
+1216 APWIHIGETE

-1248 VSGPYGMRSACVPN
+1248 VSGPYGMRSTCVPN

-1267 AEQLDAALSNLHAD
+1267 AEQLDAALSTLHAE
-1281 YTLVDEQEYAEE
+1281 YTLVDEQEYVEE

-1324 RVVKGGDTTLA
+1324 RVVKGGETALA

-1344 DTCRELIDAQL
+1344 DTCRELINAQL
-1355 ENFPDEYIQ
+1355 ENFPDEYIE

-1438 EESLTLSLSE
+1438 EESLALSLSE

-1508 AKAVAANDPQ
+1508 AKAVATNDPQ
-1518 FQINVAALEKVQPK
+1518 FQVNVAALEKVQPK

-1563 PYYTRRVVKVE
+1563 PYYTRRMVKVE

-1805 HSQFEKIPLSAERQH
+1805 HSQFEKIPLSAERQQ

-2111 WEKTKEQHSTQMI
+2111 WEKTKEQRSTQMI

-2318 YRLEDAV
+2318 YRLEDAIAV
-2325 AVTFPRQI
+2325 AFPRQI

-2427 HTTKLG
+2427 HTTELG

-2473 ELKQPFFQEQEL
+2473 ELKQPFLQEQEL

>member
-1 MKSKLSAK
+1 
-9 KNRFRTNRKGEAM
+9 M

-43 ENWQRF
+43 ENWRRF

-127 APWEVTDAI
+127 APWEVTDDI

-151 RATEQVVSLSDRA
+151 RATEQVVALSDRA
-164 NRVLATSIE
+164 NRVMAGSIE
-173 DSALNWSHP
+173 DSTLGWSHP
-182 EDQRFILQEVAA
+182 EDQRFILQELAA

-203 RLGIPVQEEDFP
+203 RLGIPVREGDFS

-273 PTQTT
+273 PTQMT

-290 REGLS
+290 RNRIPDPES
-295 DSEPELAE
+295 ELAE
-303 SQENQPEPVRKDAA
+303 SQENQPDPVRQNAA

-324 AEPVRPDDA
+324 AEPLRPDDA
-333 GGNAAAELPQDGA
+333 GGNAAAKLPQDGA
-346 GRTAD
+346 GRAAD

-360 AESADARPQDK
+360 AESADARPQDE

-380 QPEAAGGGNDPSDA
+380 QPEAAGGRNDSSDA

-405 ESEPSPSAFSLP
+405 ESEPSPSAFSMP
-417 EFPAELLSSLLKA
+417 EFPAELLPSLLKA

-526 KKAVSQDEQL
+526 KKAVSRDEQL

-549 VGALEVDDIYSEE
+549 VGTLEVDDIYSEE

-604 GGKYRIYNY
+604 GGKYRIYNH

-638 TFTDGGSGFV
+638 TFADGGSGFV

-666 YEKKLKWKEVGK
+666 YEKKLKWKDVGK

-683 VRMDRYLTDAER
+683 IQMDRYLTDAER
-695 EKMPAWINRQTES
+695 EKMPAWINRQAES
-708 KPLPPPIPDQKP
+708 KTLPPPIPDKKP
-720 VCEVGSTV
+720 VCEVGNTV

-740 IGQFNVHLRNEDFP
+740 IGQFDVHLCNEDFP

-820 IDLGYTTT
+820 IGLGYTTT
-828 EDEQHTIQVHA
+828 EDEQHTIQVNA

-898 PEKSTFVS
+898 PEESTFVS

-911 VDRLAAREEPAEYD
+911 VDRLAAREEPVEYD

-968 ASEQEQ
+968 ATEQEQ

-1003 LKALLTEDEYA
+1003 LKTLLTEDEYA

-1028 AVIHAM
+1028 AVIHAV

-1154 AFITTSGTMDKK
+1154 AFITTSGTLDKK
-1166 SEDVRQYLAA
+1166 SEDVRKYLAA

-1248 VSGPYGMRSACVPN
+1248 VSGPYGMRSTCVPN

-1324 RVVKGGDTTLA
+1324 RVVKGGETALA

-1344 DTCRELIDAQL
+1344 DTCRELINAQL
-1355 ENFPDEYIQ
+1355 ENFPDEYIE
-1364 KLQARLNDQY
+1364 KLQARLNNQY

-1438 EESLTLSLSE
+1438 EESLALSLSE

-1454 GYMSKLTGKTTE
+1454 EYMSKLTGKTTE
-1466 TVINDLTGIIFR
+1466 SIINDLTGIIFR
-1478 DPVKVDTD
+1478 DPVKVDAD
-1486 GNPIYLPADEYLSG
+1486 GNPIYLPADEYLSC

-1518 FQINVAALEKVQPK
+1518 FQVNVAALEKVQPK

-1563 PYYTRRVVKVE
+1563 PYYTRRMVKVE

-1639 EATQAAQEKQRQICE
+1639 EATQAAQEKQRLICE

-1667 QRLVAIY
+1667 QKLVAIY

-1738 EKKRLGLCSKTLIV
+1738 EKKRLGLCNKTLIV

-1805 HSQFEKIPLSAERQH
+1805 HSQFEKIPLSAERQQ

-2033 KPTNVVLQPSEVQ
+2033 KPTNVVLQPSEGQ

-2055 RAEKVRSGKVQPTED
+2055 RAEKVRNGKVQPTED

-2111 WEKTKEQHSTQMI
+2111 WEKTKAQRSTQMI

-2237 VTESTFDSYSWQL
+2237 VTEATFDSYSWQL

-2264 KSPARSCEDLDEAAL
+2264 KSPARSCEDMDEAAL

-2325 AVTFPRQI
+2325 AVAFPRQI

-2344 QDIQTAKEHQSYDAD
+2344 QDIQTAKAHQSYDSD

-2427 HTTKLG
+2427 HTTELG

-2460 LEQLTKQLTNAEE
+2460 LEQLTKQLANAEE
-2473 ELKQPFFQEQEL
+2473 ELKQPFLQEQEL

-2512 EELEEEPEDALIQ
+2512 EELEEEAEDELIQ

>member
-1 MKSKLSAK
+1 
-9 KNRFRTNRKGEAM
+9 M

-43 ENWQRF
+43 ENWRRF

-295 DSEPELAE
+295 DSESELAE
-303 SQENQPEPVRKDAA
+303 SQENQPEPVRQNAA

-324 AEPVRPDDA
+324 AEPLRPDDA
-333 GGNAAAELPQDGA
+333 GGNAAAKLPQDGA
-346 GRTAD
+346 GRAAD

-360 AESADARPQDK
+360 AESANAQPQDK

-417 EFPAELLSSLLKA
+417 EFPAELLPSLLKA
-430 DTTSRASNAD
+430 DTTSRASNAE

-526 KKAVSQDEQL
+526 KKAVNQDEQL

-579 PQPDDGSHIT
+579 P
-589 EDDVNVIITRGSVFE
+589 
-604 GGKYRIYNY
+604 
-613 FQQKKTEKETVA
+613 
-625 FLKKEYGIGGFSW
+625 
-638 TFTDGGSGFV
+638 
-648 NFDGKG
+648 
-654 FSILYDFKDDLR
+654 
-666 YEKKLKWKEVGK
+666 
-678 RLEYL
+678 
-683 VRMDRYLTDAER
+683 
-695 EKMPAWINRQTES
+695 
-708 KPLPPPIPDQKP
+708 
-720 VCEVGSTV
+720 
-728 YLENDQRFTVES
+728 
-740 IGQFNVHLRNEDFP
+740 
-754 LVGRAVSREQFQQ
+754 
-767 LLDANPRNGGMVL
+767 
-780 SEQQRESLVQ
+780 
-790 EQREQAL
+790 QREQAL

-925 RTNYLAPYEPAVPEG
+925 RTNYLAPYEPAIPEG
-940 PKAKFAANVQAIR
+940 AKAKFAANVQAIH

-1003 LKALLTEDEYA
+1003 LKTLLTEDEYA

-1154 AFITTSGTMDKK
+1154 AFITTSGTLDKK

-1248 VSGPYGMRSACVPN
+1248 VSGPYGMRSTCVPN

-1267 AEQLDAALSNLHAD
+1267 AEQLDAALSTLHAE
-1281 YTLVDEQEYAEE
+1281 YTLVDEQEYAEEE

-1324 RVVKGGDTTLA
+1324 RVVKGGETALA

-1344 DTCRELIDAQL
+1344 DTCRELINAQL

-1438 EESLTLSLSE
+1438 EESLALSLSE

-1466 TVINDLTGIIFR
+1466 AIINDLTGIIFR

-1508 AKAVAANDPQ
+1508 AKAVATNDPQ
-1518 FQINVAALEKVQPK
+1518 FQVNVAALEKVQPK

-1563 PYYTRRVVKVE
+1563 PYYTRRMVKVE
-1574 FAAYTGSWAITNKK
+1574 FAAYTGSWTITNKK

-1615 NLRSTQIRDKVTAAD
+1615 NLRSIQIRDKVTAAD

-1805 HSQFEKIPLSAERQH
+1805 HSQFEKIPLSAERQN

-2046 KRMVKGLAD
+2046 KRMVKSLAD
-2055 RAEKVRSGKVQPTED
+2055 RAENVRNGKVQPTED

-2111 WEKTKEQHSTQMI
+2111 WEKTKKQRSTQMI

-2318 YRLEDAV
+2318 YRLEDAIAV
-2325 AVTFPRQI
+2325 AFPRQI

-2385 LVGAAVRATKPVPVG
+2385 LVGAAVRATKPVSVG

-2427 HTTKLG
+2427 HTTELG

-2473 ELKQPFFQEQEL
+2473 ELKQPFLQEQEL

>member
-1 MKSKLSAK
+1 M
-9 KNRFRTNRKGEAM
+9 
-22 PNPQDIFQL
+22 
-31 AQQTATQVTASP
+31 
-43 ENWQRF
+43 
-49 LYTAAHNYHTTYLN
+49 
-63 QLLIHAQRPDATA
+63 
-76 CATMKYW
+76 
-83 NEQAH
+83 
-88 RKVMYGSKSI
+88 
-98 IILQRHQGVPT
+98 
-109 AKRVFSM
+109 
-116 TDTVLT
+116 
-122 GDKAA
+122 
-127 APWEVTDAI
+127 
-136 RPLLMQVNSVGSLMD
+136 
-151 RATEQVVSLSDRA
+151 
-164 NRVLATSIE
+164 
-173 DSALNWSHP
+173 
-182 EDQRFILQEVAA
+182 
-194 QSTLYMICI
+194 
-203 RLGIPVQEEDFP
+203 
-215 AFQNV
+215 
-220 TQFDTS
+220 
-226 RISLCLGGYVQA
+226 
-238 AAEPLLDE
+238 
-246 LGHEVMQLARDS
+246 
-258 VAIQAEPVHNTDTQS
+258 
-273 PTQTT
+273 
-278 SREEA
+278 
-283 VTDDVHE
+283 
-290 REGLS
+290 
-295 DSEPELAE
+295 
-303 SQENQPEPVRKDAA
+303 
-317 GLLGAER
+317 
-324 AEPVRPDDA
+324 
-333 GGNAAAELPQDGA
+333 
-346 GRTAD
+346 
-351 GGQDAARPD
+351 
-360 AESADARPQDK
+360 
-371 PAGLGADVQ
+371 
-380 QPEAAGGGNDPSDA
+380 
-394 VRSITEEPAAA
+394 
-405 ESEPSPSAFSLP
+405 
-417 EFPAELLSSLLKA
+417 
-430 DTTSRASNAD
+430 
-440 ILSFFSK
+440 
-447 TPLLIDRLRY
+447 
-457 IRESYKVVFTE
+457 
-468 LLLEDDTRVG
+468 
-478 FYKESNG
+478 
-485 LLVWQGS
+485 
-492 YLTRSAESHLSW
+492 
-504 HSVTAAISALVDNH
+504 
-518 ELIAAIDP
+518 
-526 KKAVSQDEQL
+526 
-536 SFDLPENASRGDE
+536 
-549 VGALEVDDIYSEE
+549 
-562 EQDEKIKAALP
+562 
-573 TYHYKE
+573 
-579 PQPDDGSHIT
+579 
-589 EDDVNVIITRGSVFE
+589 
-604 GGKYRIYNY
+604 
-613 FQQKKTEKETVA
+613 
-625 FLKKEYGIGGFSW
+625 
-638 TFTDGGSGFV
+638 
-648 NFDGKG
+648 
-654 FSILYDFKDDLR
+654 
-666 YEKKLKWKEVGK
+666 
-678 RLEYL
+678 
-683 VRMDRYLTDAER
+683 
-695 EKMPAWINRQTES
+695 
-708 KPLPPPIPDQKP
+708 
-720 VCEVGSTV
+720 
-728 YLENDQRFTVES
+728 
-740 IGQFNVHLRNEDFP
+740 
-754 LVGRAVSREQFQQ
+754 
-767 LLDANPRNGGMVL
+767 
-780 SEQQRESLVQ
+780 
-790 EQREQAL
+790 
-797 SYIEDYLKDEFE
+797 
-809 ITEPDFSDLTQ
+809 
-820 IDLGYTTT
+820 
-828 EDEQHTIQVHA
+828 
-839 DLEHCTISKFVDDT
+839 
-853 LYAQD
+853 
-858 TYASLE
+858 
-864 DMNRMALANLDFDS
+864 
-878 LMEVDINEIEEQEP
+878 
-892 EISADE
+892 
-898 PEKSTFVS
+898 
-906 QVMQD
+906 
-911 VDRLAAREEPAEYD
+911 
-925 RTNYLAPYEPAVPEG
+925 
-940 PKAKFAANVQAIR
+940 
-953 TLKEIEQRMASGGAP
+953 
-968 ASEQEQ
+968 
-974 DILAGYLGWGGLA
+974 
-987 DAFDPGKDNWH
+987 
-998 TEYEQ
+998 
-1003 LKALLTEDEYA
+1003 
-1014 AARESTL
+1014 
-1021 TAFYTPP
+1021 
-1028 AVIHAM
+1028 
-1034 YRALEHIG
+1034 
-1042 CVGGNVLEPSMGVG
+1042 
-1056 AFFGHRHSKFD
+1056 
-1067 THNAKLYGVELDSLS
+1067 
-1082 GRIAQQLYQ
+1082 
-1091 KAKIQITGYEKADLP
+1091 
-1106 DNFFDLAIGNV
+1106 
-1117 PFGQYQVSDRRYD
+1117 
-1130 KLHFQIHDYFLAKT
+1130 
-1144 VDKLRVGGIM
+1144 
-1154 AFITTSGTMDKK
+1154 
-1166 SEDVRQYLAA
+1166 
-1176 RCDLIGAVRLPN
+1176 
-1188 TTFKSNAGTEVTSD
+1188 
-1202 ILFLQKRGR
+1202 
-1211 VLEQD
+1211 
-1216 APWIHVGETE
+1216 
-1226 NGIPLNQY
+1226 
-1234 FIDHPEMVCGEMQM
+1234 
-1248 VSGPYGMRSACVPN
+1248 
-1262 EQSPL
+1262 
-1267 AEQLDAALSNLHAD
+1267 
-1281 YTLVDEQEYAEE
+1281 
-1293 ESGTIDADPNVR
+1293 
-1305 NFSYT
+1305 
-1310 VKDDVIYYRENSKM
+1310 
-1324 RVVKGGDTTLA
+1324 
-1335 RIRALVPLR
+1335 
-1344 DTCRELIDAQL
+1344 
-1355 ENFPDEYIQ
+1355 
-1364 KLQARLNDQY
+1364 
-1374 DAYRKKYG
+1374 
-1382 LINSRGTAS
+1382 
-1391 AFREDSGY
+1391 
-1399 FLLCS
+1399 
-1404 LEDLDD
+1404 
-1410 EGNFKGKTDMFTKRT
+1410 
-1425 IRPAQAVDHVDTA
+1425 
-1438 EESLTLSLSE
+1438 
-1448 QGHVDL
+1448 
-1454 GYMSKLTGKTTE
+1454 
-1466 TVINDLTGIIFR
+1466 
-1478 DPVKVDTD
+1478 
-1486 GNPIYLPADEYLSG
+1486 
-1500 NVREKLQA
+1500 
-1508 AKAVAANDPQ
+1508 
-1518 FQINVAALEKVQPK
+1518 
-1532 DLEASEISV
+1532 
-1541 RLGATW
+1541 
-1547 IPAEYVQQFL
+1547 
-1557 EELLDA
+1557 
-1563 PYYTRRVVKVE
+1563 
-1574 FAAYTGSWAITNKK
+1574 
-1588 FGDGNI
+1588 
-1594 KATVTY
+1594 TY

-2111 WEKTKEQHSTQMI
+2111 WEKTKEQRSTQMI

-2318 YRLEDAV
+2318 YRLEDAIAV
-2325 AVTFPRQI
+2325 AFPRQI
-2333 KGTEHRIRAFE
+2333 KGTEHRIRTFE